1 MTLHPDERCKKT
13 DPEGRM
19 TKRLMTEKC
28 SLESQ
33 EIPIFLSSIYP
44 SSIYPSSIVL
54 SSIFLSSIF
63 LSSIFPSSIFLSSI
77 VLSLERNRD
86 RLSVQASLAA
96 FRPTRSQYR
105 AESLGEDQQRTAAKI
120 GNARDRTR
128 LGYRPSPHR
137 DDDHNNELSSNRKD
151 ASSVSS
157 GDRRADAA

>member
-44 SSIYPSSIVL
+44 SSIV
-54 SSIFLSSIF
+54 LSSIF

-86 RLSVQASLAA
+86 RLSVQASLAF

>member
-1 MTLHPDERCKKT
+1 
-13 DPEGRM
+13 
-19 TKRLMTEKC
+19 MTEKC

-33 EIPIFLSSIYP
+33 EIP
-44 SSIYPSSIVL
+44 
-54 SSIFLSSIF
+54 IF